1 MRPASGQRDLQ
12 EALWRIDRDTVNRLI
27 YHIIKGL
34 RAMIKR
40 GTGGII
46 TAPISA
52 AWVIKRR
59 CLSAMVFHARRAP
72 AGDALSAHI
81 CRTGQ

>member
-12 EALWRIDRDTVNRLI
+12 EALWRIIEYTVNRLI

-34 RAMIKR
+34 RAMINA

-52 AWVIKRR
+52 AWVIKPDG
-59 CLSAMVFHARRAP
+59 LSAMVFHARRAP
-72 AGDALSAHI
+72 AGDALQHNI